1 MIDLKNKD
9 IPSLTLAYIGD
20 CVYELYIRNYLVSKG
35 IVKVANLQSEAIYF
49 VSAKNQTKFLN
60 MMIDNNFLSEEEINL
75 VMRARNQ
82 KCNHKPKNTDI
93 ITYKYS
99 TGFEALIGYLYI
111 NNNITR
117 LEEIIN
123 YIIGRE

>member
-1 MIDLKNKD
+1 MKNKE
-9 IPSLTLAYIGD
+9 IPSLALAYLGD
-20 CVYELYIRNYLVSKG
+20 SVYEVYIREYLLSKG
-35 IVKVANLQSEAIYF
+35 ICHVNDLQKEATNF

-60 MMIDNNFLSEEEINL
+60 SLVDNNILTEAEITI
-75 VMRARNQ
+75 VTRARNQ
-82 KCNHKPKNTDI
+82 KSNHKPKNTDI

-111 NNNITR
+111 NNKER

-123 YIIGRE
+123 IILKED

>member
-1 MIDLKNKD
+1 MIELKNKE
-9 IPSLTLAYIGD
+9 IPSLALAYLGD
-20 CVYELYIRNYLVSKG
+20 SVYEVYIREYLLSKG
-35 IVKVANLQSEAIYF
+35 ICHVNDLQKEATNF

-60 MMIDNNFLSEEEINL
+60 SLVDNNILTEAEITI
-75 VMRARNQ
+75 VTRARNQ
-82 KCNHKPKNTDI
+82 KSNHKPKNTDI

-111 NNNITR
+111 NNKER

-123 YIIGRE
+123 IILKED

>member
-1 MIDLKNKD
+1 MIDLSKKE
-9 IPSLTLAYIGD
+9 IPSLALAYLGD
-20 CVYELYIRNYLVSKG
+20 SVYEIYIREYLLSKG
-35 IVKVANLQSEAIYF
+35 ICHVNDLQKEATNY

-60 MMIDNNFLSEEEINL
+60 SLVDNNILTDEEIAI
-75 VMRARNQ
+75 VTRARNQ
-82 KCNHKPKNTDI
+82 KSNHKPKNTDI

-111 NNNITR
+111 NNKER

-123 YIIGRE
+123 IILKED

>member
-1 MIDLKNKD
+1 MIELKNKE
-9 IPSLTLAYIGD
+9 IPSLALAYLGD
-20 CVYELYIRNYLVSKG
+20 SVYEIYIREYLLSKG
-35 IVKVANLQSEAIYF
+35 ICHVNDLQKEATKF

-60 MMIDNNFLSEEEINL
+60 SLVDNNILTEEEITI
-75 VMRARNQ
+75 VTRARNQ
-82 KCNHKPKNTDI
+82 HSNHKPKNTDI

-111 NNNITR
+111 NNKDR

-123 YIIGRE
+123 YILKEV

>member
-1 MIDLKNKD
+1 MTELKNKD
-9 IPSLTLAYIGD
+9 IPSLALAYLGYSI
-20 CVYELYIRNYLVSKG
+20 YEVYIREYLLSKG
-35 IVKVANLQSEAIYF
+35 ICHVNELQKEATNY

-60 MMIDNNFLSEEEINL
+60 MMIDNNFLSEEEIDI

-82 KCNHKPKNTDI
+82 KSNHKPKNTDI
-93 ITYKYS
+93 ITYKYA

-111 NNNITR
+111 NNKDR

-123 YIIGRE
+123 FILGRN